1 MPNGLGP
8 DGRLR
13 DPWHRALDRA
23 LARGPWRSYRGG
35 SPSTFFI
42 HVPNE
47 RKRDPNEWYNI
58 MKAVESG
65 VVPREQLGRVDLTG
79 ALEAWVGQRNEELIF
94 VVRGRNVPIPRL
106 RRSVESLERQ
116 RDRSWGVVFVDAGS
130 ENGADEFLDT
140 VVRPRLAFKAILYRN
155 FVPVTAMEN
164 MWTAVRRLCSNP
176 NSIIVTV
183 DADDALIGDDVV
195 GFVKHVYAEGADVTV
210 GTMLRTDKI
219 ADYPVHLEKPRE
231 HRGGNVWQ
239 HLRTFRKELFDGIPE
254 DYLKVEGQWV
264 PFAEDWAFMLPIV
277 EAARKP
283 TRIARP
289 VYFYEPS
296 VEKLARSHEERE
308 ALIARIVAKPPLR
321 GGR

>member
-1 MPNGLGP
+1 
-8 DGRLR
+8 
-13 DPWHRALDRA
+13 
-23 LARGPWRSYRGG
+23 
-35 SPSTFFI
+35 
-42 HVPNE
+42 
-47 RKRDPNEWYNI
+47 
-58 MKAVESG
+58 
-65 VVPREQLGRVDLTG
+65 
-79 ALEAWVGQRNEELIF
+79 
-94 VVRGRNVPIPRL
+94 
-106 RRSVESLERQ
+106 VESLERQ
-116 RDRSWGVVFVDAGS
+116 RDRSWGVVFVDARS

-155 FVPVTAMEN
+155 LVPVTPMEN

-195 GFVKHVYAEGADVTV
+195 DIVKHAYAEGADVTV
-210 GTMLRTDKI
+210 GTMLRTDKV
-219 ADYPVHLEKPRE
+219 ADYPVHLEKARE

-239 HLRTFRKELFDGIPE
+239 HLRTFRKELFDRIPE

-264 PFAEDWAFMLPIV
+264 SFAEDWAFMLPIV

-283 TRIARP
+283 TRIVRP

-296 VEKLARSHEERE
+296 VGKLARSHEERE